1 MNRAV
6 KQLEL
11 ITGWGGF
18 EIGDRVAHRNAPN
31 TAIATVSDITQS
43 KVFLRW
49 DSCPT
54 SDPTGF
60 PKFRFKPEYLR
71 VAV

>member
-1 MNRAV
+1 M

-11 ITGWGGF
+11 ITAWNGF
-18 EIGDRVAHRNAPN
+18 DIGEAIAHRNAPD
-31 TAIATVSDITQS
+31 TAIATISDITQG

-49 DSCPT
+49 LSAPN

-60 PKFRFKPEYLR
+60 PKFRFIQEYRR
-71 VAV
+71 VV

>member
-1 MNRAV
+1 MT

-11 ITGWGGF
+11 ITAWNGF
-18 EIGDRVAHRNAPN
+18 DIGDRIAHRNAPD
-31 TAIATVSDITQS
+31 TAIAIVSDITQG

-49 DSCPT
+49 NTCPT

-60 PKFRFKPEYLR
+60 PKFRFIQEYR
-71 VAV
+71 RISI